1 MLTLGV
7 ICALLASAF
16 ALDTDLPAPTV
27 KRCTGTISSLADV
40 AAAQVCTTIIINSFT
55 VPGGQIFT
63 INAATGAT
71 ITMAGDVT
79 FGFAE
84 WAGPLMLVS
93 GQNVTFNGNG
103 HTLFGQGD
111 LYWMRDGLGGNGGV
125 TKPAPFIRVNNA
137 GSFSNVRILNAPER
151 SVAVKGSPVTISGI
165 MIDNSLGDLPNSR
178 SNGLPAGHNTD
189 GFGISNANNV
199 IIQNSSVHNQDDC
212 LAVNGGTN
220 ITFQNNVCVGGH
232 GISIGSIASNVV
244 NNVHITENTVMSNT
258 NGLRIKT
265 DATATASTVS
275 NIVYT
280 NNKLSGITEFGVL
293 IDQSYP
299 DTLGLCFFFILFPV
313 PCVQPSWLIGTPGT
327 GVVINGVTFSGTN
340 TISVTSVAKR
350 VSVNCGST
358 SSCVGT
364 WNFAALTVTG
374 GAAGTIRDAPVTGGL
389 F

>member
-1 MLTLGV
+1 M
-7 ICALLASAF
+7 ICALLACTF
-16 ALDTDLPAPTV
+16 ALDIDPPAPMA
-27 KRCTGTISSLADV
+27 KRCTGMISSLADV

-55 VPGGQIFT
+55 VPGGQTFT
-63 INAATGAT
+63 INAAASAT

-93 GQNVTFNGNG
+93 GTNVTFNGNG

-111 LYWMRDGLGGNGGV
+111 LYWDGLGGNGGV

-151 SVAVKGSPVTISGI
+151 SIAVKGSPVTISGI
-165 MIDNSLGDLPNSR
+165 TIDNSLGDLPNSR

-220 ITFQNNVCVGGH
+220 VTFQNNVCVGGH
-232 GISIGSIASNVV
+232 GISIGSIASNVIV
-244 NNVHITENTVMSNT
+244 NNVHITGNTVMNNT

-275 NIVYT
+275 NVVYT
-280 NNKLSGITEFGVL
+280 NNKLSGITQFGVL

-299 DTLGLCFFFILFPV
+299 DTL
-313 PCVQPSWLIGTPGT
+313 GTPGT

-340 TISVTSVAKR
+340 TISVTSGAKR

-364 WNFAALTVTG
+364 WNFVGLTVTG
-374 GAAGTIRDAPVTGGL
+374 GSVGTIRDAPVTGGS

>member
-1 MLTLGV
+1 MVDETAETPPKLRTAVSQHLTLGH
-7 ICALLASAF
+7 ANTATA
-16 ALDTDLPAPTV
+16 
-27 KRCTGTISSLADV
+27 GTARH
-40 AAAQVCTTIIINSFT
+40 
-55 VPGGQIFT
+55 
-63 INAATGAT
+63 GAT
-71 ITMAGDVT
+71 RLFPGAQ
-79 FGFAE
+79 

-111 LYWMRDGLGGNGGV
+111 LYWCIVLPPYSPSPSPPQLGGNGGV

-151 SVAVKGSPVTISGI
+151 SVAVKGSQVTISGI

-244 NNVHITENTVMSNT
+244 VNNVHITENTVMNNT
-258 NGLRIKT
+258 NGLRIKI

-275 NIVYT
+275 DIVYT
-280 NNKLSGITEFGVL
+280 DNKLSGITETPS
-293 IDQSYP
+293 QSP
-299 DTLGLCFFFILFPV
+299 PW
-313 PCVQPSWLIGTPGT
+313 QS
-327 GVVINGVTFSGTN
+327 
-340 TISVTSVAKR
+340 A
-350 VSVNCGST
+350 
-358 SSCVGT
+358 T
-364 WNFAALTVTG
+364 WSFAALTVTG

>member
-1 MLTLGV
+1 MLTLGI

-16 ALDTDLPAPTV
+16 ALDTDLPAPTA

-40 AAAQVCTTIIINSFT
+40 AAAQVCTTII
-55 VPGGQIFT
+55 VHQQLHRPGQTFA

-103 HTLFGQGD
+103 HTLFGRGD
-111 LYWMRDGLGGNGGV
+111 LYWLGGNGGV

-151 SVAVKGSPVTISGI
+151 SVAVKGSQVTISGI

-178 SNGLPAGHNTD
+178 SNGLPAGEPINVGHNTD

-244 NNVHITENTVMSNT
+244 VNNVHITENTVMNNT

-275 NIVYT
+275 DIVYT
-280 NNKLSGITEFGVL
+280 DNKLSGITEFGVL

-299 DTLGLCFFFILFPV
+299 DTLGLHA
-313 PCVQPSWLIGTPGT
+313 GT

-340 TISVTSVAKR
+340 TISVTSVAQR

-358 SSCVGT
+358 GSCFGT

>member
-1 MLTLGV
+1 MLTLGT
-7 ICALLASAF
+7 ICALLASTF
-16 ALDTDLPAPTV
+16 ALDTNPPAPMA
-27 KRCTGTISSLADV
+27 KRCTGMISSLADV
-40 AAAQVCTTIIINSFT
+40 AAAQVCTNIIINSFT
-55 VPGGQIFT
+55 VPGGQTFT
-63 INAATGAT
+63 INAATSAT

-93 GQNVTFNGNG
+93 GTNVTFNGNG

-111 LYWMRDGLGGNGGV
+111 LYWDGLGGNGGV
-125 TKPAPFIRVNNA
+125 TKPAPFIRVNNG
-137 GSFSNVRILNAPER
+137 GSFSNVRIFNAPER
-151 SVAVKGSPVTISGI
+151 SIAVKGSPVTITGI
-165 MIDNSLGDLPNSR
+165 TIDNSLGDLPNSR

-220 ITFQNNVCVGGH
+220 VTFQNNVCIGGH

-244 NNVHITENTVMSNT
+244 VNNVHITGNTVMNNT

-265 DATATASTVS
+265 DATSTASTVS
-275 NIVYT
+275 NVVYT
-280 NNKLSGITEFGVL
+280 NNKLSGISQFGVL

-299 DTLGLCFFFILFPV
+299 DTLG
-313 PCVQPSWLIGTPGT
+313 TPGT
-327 GVVINGVTFSGTN
+327 GVVINGVAFIGSN
-340 TISVTSVAKR
+340 TVSVTSGANR

-364 WNFAALTVTG
+364 WNFVGLTVTG
-374 GAAGTIRDAPVTGGL
+374 GSAGTIRDAPVTGGS

>member
-1 MLTLGV
+1 MLTLGI
-7 ICALLASAF
+7 ICTLLASAF
-16 ALDTDLPAPTV
+16 ARDTDPPAPMA

-40 AAAQVCTTIIINSFT
+40 AAAQVCATIIINSFT
-55 VPGGQIFT
+55 VPGGQTFT

-93 GQNVTFNGNG
+93 GNNVTFNGNG

-111 LYWMRDGLGGNGGV
+111 LYWDGLGGSGV

-151 SVAVKGSPVTISGI
+151 SIAVKGSPVTISGI
-165 MIDNSLGDLPNSR
+165 TIDNSLGDLPNNR

-220 ITFQNNVCVGGH
+220 VTFQNNVCIGGH

-244 NNVHITENTVMSNT
+244 VNNVHITGNTVMNKSVVLPFSSLPPSPPPT

-280 NNKLSGITEFGVL
+280 NNKLSGITQFGVL
-293 IDQSYP
+293 IDQSYYFGP
-299 DTLGLCFFFILFPV
+299 GSWPPYLVGHLGARELGLE
-313 PCVQPSWLIGTPGT
+313 
-327 GVVINGVTFSGTN
+327 
-340 TISVTSVAKR
+340 
-350 VSVNCGST
+350 NCD
-358 SSCVGT
+358 
-364 WNFAALTVTG
+364 WA
-374 GAAGTIRDAPVTGGL
+374 
-389 F
+389 

>member
-1 MLTLGV
+1 ML
-7 ICALLASAF
+7 ALALIPALFASVL
-16 ALDTDLPAPTV
+16 ALDADPPAPMA
-27 KRCTGTISSLADV
+27 KRCTGTINSLADV
-40 AAAQVCTTIIINSFT
+40 AAAQVCTTIIINAFT
-55 VPGGQIFT
+55 VPGGQTFT

-71 ITMAGDVT
+71 ITMMGDVT
-79 FGFAE
+79 FGFAL

-93 GQNVTFNGNG
+93 GTNVTFNGNG

-111 LYWMRDGLGGNGGV
+111 QYWDGLGGNGGV

-151 SVAVKGSPVTISGI
+151 SIAVKGSPVTISNI
-165 MIDNSLGDLPNSR
+165 TIDNSLGDLPNSR
-178 SNGLPAGHNTD
+178 SNGLAAGHNTD

-199 IIQNSSVHNQDDC
+199 IIQNSMVHNQDDC
-212 LAVNGGTN
+212 LAVNGGSN

-232 GISIGSIASNVV
+232 GISIGSIASSVVV
-244 NNVHITENTVMSNT
+244 NTVHITGNTVTGNT

-265 DATATASTVS
+265 DATATGSTVS
-275 NIVYT
+275 NVVYT

-299 DTLGLCFFFILFPV
+299 DTLG
-313 PCVQPSWLIGTPGT
+313 TPGT
-327 GVVINGVTFSGTN
+327 GVVISNVAFSGTN
-340 TISVTSVAKR
+340 TISVTSAAKR

-358 SSCVGT
+358 KSCTGT
-364 WNFAALTVTG
+364 WNFGALTVTG
-374 GAAGTIRDAPVTGGL
+374 GSAGTIKNAPVTGGS

>member
-1 MLTLGV
+1 MLTLGI

-16 ALDTDLPAPTV
+16 ALDTNQPAPMA

-40 AAAQVCTTIIINSFT
+40 AAAQVCTTIILNSFT
-55 VPGGQIFT
+55 VPGGQTFT

-71 ITMAGDVT
+71 ITMAGDIT

-93 GQNVTFNGNG
+93 GTNVTFNGNG

-111 LYWMRDGLGGNGGV
+111 LYWARRRKCIVLPLHSPSSSPPQLGGNGGV

-137 GSFSNVRILNAPER
+137 GSFSNVRILNAPAR
-151 SVAVKGSPVTISGI
+151 SIAVKGSPVTISGI
-165 MIDNSLGDLPNSR
+165 TIDNSLGDLPNSR

-220 ITFQNNVCVGGH
+220 VTFQNNVCVGGH

-244 NNVHITENTVMSNT
+244 VNNVHIMGNTVMNNT

-280 NNKLSGITEFGVL
+280 NNKLSGITQFGVL

-299 DTLGLCFFFILFPV
+299 DTL
-313 PCVQPSWLIGTPGT
+313 GTPGT

-340 TISVTSVAKR
+340 TISVTSAAKR

-364 WNFAALTVTG
+364 WNFGALTVTG
-374 GAAGTIRDAPVTGGL
+374 GSAGTIRDAPVTGGS

>member
-1 MLTLGV
+1 M
-7 ICALLASAF
+7 A
-16 ALDTDLPAPTV
+16 
-27 KRCTGTISSLADV
+27 KRCTGTISSLSDV

-55 VPGGQIFT
+55 VPGGQTFT
-63 INAATGAT
+63 ISAATGAT

-93 GQNVTFNGNG
+93 GTNVTFNGNG

-111 LYWMRDGLGGNGGV
+111 LYWDGLGGNGGV

-151 SVAVKGSPVTISGI
+151 SIAVKGSPVTISGI
-165 MIDNSLGDLPNSR
+165 TIDNSLGDLPNSR

-244 NNVHITENTVMSNT
+244 VNNVHITGNTVMNNT

-280 NNKLSGITEFGVL
+280 NNKLLGITQFGVL

-299 DTLGLCFFFILFPV
+299 DTL
-313 PCVQPSWLIGTPGT
+313 GTPGT

-364 WNFAALTVTG
+364 WNFTALTVTG
-374 GAAGTIRDAPVTGGL
+374 GSAGTIRDAPVTGGS